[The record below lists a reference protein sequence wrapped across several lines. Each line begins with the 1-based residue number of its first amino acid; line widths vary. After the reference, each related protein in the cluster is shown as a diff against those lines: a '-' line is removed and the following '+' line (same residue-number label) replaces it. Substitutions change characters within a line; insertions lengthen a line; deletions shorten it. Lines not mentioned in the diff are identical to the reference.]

1 MLKTT
6 QRFTVKG
13 VYVENNRKICG

>member
-13 VYVENNRKICG
+13 VYVENNTKICG